1 MIRRTPSIQNEHVII
16 SFRISS
22 DIEPHFWFIVWL
34 PAKSSMSF
42 PNVSLTVV
50 SDTFT
55 SIPWKQGAFLY
66 WSSAY
71 ELTRSIPNIWIF
83 ETIMIH
89 FIKIIILSLQLP
101 EGKCFYASKIVSFLV
116 IIMFRYNRTF
126 LVSQI
131 IISFLLYLSC
141 TNFRCKT
148 SVNDD

>member
-22 DIEPHFWFIVWL
+22 DIEPHFWSIVWL

-71 ELTRSIPNIWIF
+71 ELTRSIWNYNDKLYSNHNIG
-83 ETIMIH
+83 IMIART
-89 FIKIIILSLQLP
+89 KM
-101 EGKCFYASKIVSFLV
+101 FLRYKNCVFDV

-131 IISFLLYLSC
+131 IISFILYLSC